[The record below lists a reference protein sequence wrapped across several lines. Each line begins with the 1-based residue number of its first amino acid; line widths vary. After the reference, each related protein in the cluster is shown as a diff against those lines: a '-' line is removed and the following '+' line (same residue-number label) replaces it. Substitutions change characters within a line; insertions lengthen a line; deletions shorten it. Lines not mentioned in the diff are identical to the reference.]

1 VHVVIVGCGRVGSS
15 LAIALDEGGHTV
27 AVIDKNPKAFTR
39 LPAEFR
45 GEKVLGL
52 GFDRELLVQAGI
64 ERAGGVAAVTSGDNS
79 NIVVARIATET
90 YGIERVVARI
100 YDPGRAAIY
109 QRLGIATVATAPW
122 ATDQAMRRLVP
133 HQTKAEWLDATGS
146 VAILERQLPVA
157 WVGQPLSDLDQSGRW
172 RIALLNRAG
181 AASVPESGFLGQE
194 GDIVTF
200 AVQRDAIEDLDAR
213 LAETNGKG
221 H

>member
-15 LAIALDEGGHTV
+15 LAIALDEGGHSV
-27 AVIDKNPKAFTR
+27 AVIDKTSKAFTR
-39 LPAEFR
+39 LPADFK
-45 GEKVLGL
+45 GEKVVGL
-52 GFDRELLVQAGI
+52 GFDRELLASAGI

-133 HQTKAEWLDATGS
+133 YEGKPEWVDATG
-146 VAILERQLPVA
+146 AIAIVERALPVA
-157 WVGQPLSDLDQSGRW
+157 WVGKPLADIEATGRW
-172 RIALLNRAG
+172 RVALVNRAG
-181 AASVPESGFLGQE
+181 VASVPDQGLLGQE
-194 GDIVTF
+194 GDVVTF
-200 AVQRDAIEDLDAR
+200 AIGRDVIDDLDAR
-213 LAETNGKG
+213 LASTPGKG